1 MKSAVAKVGDGHERH
16 RESRILFF
24 SECESRE
31 VPSRQLSW
39 HFGDDL
45 SKNMGVSIGGVIFT
59 AEGSSMPEP
68 AVDL

>member
-1 MKSAVAKVGDGHERH
+1 MAKVGDGHEHH

-24 SECESRE
+24 SESESRE

-68 AVDL
+68 AVDR